1 MKRLYVAVFFL
12 VFAIGLCIF
21 EQYTVESAYR
31 ETNEIIDTA
40 MKYLDDED
48 FEKTA
53 EECKKLDTYWNE
65 KYPYL
70 TAMIEHGSLDDA
82 KMTISSLKELAKN
95 ESDELESELIMAKNQ
110 IKSIRDNQKITF
122 GNVF

>member
-21 EQYTVESAYR
+21 EQYTVESAYK

-53 EECKKLDTYWNE
+53 EECKKLDQYWNE

-82 KMTISSLKELAKN
+82 KMTISSLEELAKN

-110 IKSIRDNQKITF
+110 IKSIRDNQKISF